1 MGCTTYFISF
11 FNRDPVDRLM
21 KHNRI
26 IGQREWEMI
35 SLIFFIKLLS
45 VSAGS
50 TTLKQ
55 GKNEVQ
61 RPSIVYIHTYLRRG
75 LQGLFMYDSTVI
87 AYCNKI

>member
-1 MGCTTYFISF
+1 MKLYFISF

-21 KHNRI
+21 KQNRI

-50 TTLKQ
+50 RTLKQ
-55 GKNEVQ
+55 GKSEVQ
-61 RPSIVYIHTYLRRG
+61 RPR
-75 LQGLFMYDSTVI
+75 
-87 AYCNKI
+87 AN